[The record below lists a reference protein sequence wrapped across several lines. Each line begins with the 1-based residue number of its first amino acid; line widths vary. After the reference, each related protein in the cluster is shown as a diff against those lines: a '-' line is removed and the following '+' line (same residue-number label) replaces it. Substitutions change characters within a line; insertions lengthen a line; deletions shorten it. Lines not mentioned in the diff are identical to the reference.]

1 MAERQDKA
9 ALIGETRRRFEA
21 EYLPD
26 KSDKY
31 DSRDVERLQQDD
43 KWVENY
49 LIWRHDVVDD
59 TLKMIDESF
68 QWRKEY
74 TVNDLSESVLPKW
87 LFESGSL
94 FLHGYDKEGY
104 KLFWFRVK
112 HHIRDPK
119 QQLDKKKLVA
129 FWLEHYAKRD
139 HGKPLTVV
147 FDMAETGIS
156 HIDLDFVRFIVNCF
170 TDYYPNFL
178 TKIVIFEMPW
188 IMNAAFKI
196 VKGWLGPEAISMLKF
211 TNKSDVQEY
220 INGEYL
226 PPHMGGTQGEETSTS
241 LYIPPPQKA
250 VESNGVT
257 PQLLFL
263 QSRQAQSPQPPLT
276 GHAFQPFHH
285 LSCPPLGAFEDLHI
299 LLTLWGSE
307 LHTALKDSFKYS
319 YPPLV
324 DDDFQTPL
332 CENGPITSEDEHE
345 SKEEIKEEIDAD
357 TKETVELNEEQ
368 NLNQKK
374 MNSVEQ
380 ISKSEETDKTEI
392 KPKNAKKA
400 LTTFKGPL
408 LHISPAEELYFGS
421 KETGE
426 KKCLIV
432 LTNVTKNIVAFKVRT
447 TAPEKYRVK
456 PSNSSCEPGT
466 SLDII
471 VSLHG
476 GFAASLQD
484 RFLIMAAEMDQSS
497 GAGIPELTQFWKEV
511 PRTKVMEHRL
521 RCHVVESSKPSSLT
535 LKENTFNIPAKTN
548 EDLHIQLTHIL
559 QINKRLQEQIDHCL
573 WFQQLSVVLSLLSVI
588 VVAFCFY
595 LTQRS

>member
-1 MAERQDKA
+1 MADRRDKA
-9 ALIGETRRRFEA
+9 ALIAETRRRFEA
-21 EYLPD
+21 EYLAD

-74 TVNDLSESVLPKW
+74 TVNDLTESVLPKW
-87 LFESGSL
+87 LFESGAL

-104 KLFWFRVK
+104 KLCSS
-112 HHIRDPK
+112 HMSATLIGMQTSNSDSSC
-119 QQLDKKKLVA
+119 LVA
-129 FWLEHYAKRD
+129 AFQ
-139 HGKPLTVV
+139 
-147 FDMAETGIS
+147 
-156 HIDLDFVRFIVNCF
+156 DLDFVRFIVNCF

-196 VKGWLGPEAISMLKF
+196 VKGWLGPDAISMLKF

-220 INGEYL
+220 ISGEYL
-226 PPHMGGTQGEETSTS
+226 PPHMGGT
-241 LYIPPPQKA
+241 
-250 VESNGVT
+250 
-257 PQLLFL
+257 
-263 QSRQAQSPQPPLT
+263 
-276 GHAFQPFHH
+276 
-285 LSCPPLGAFEDLHI
+285 
-299 LLTLWGSE
+299 
-307 LHTALKDSFKYS
+307 DSFKYS

-345 SKEEIKEEIDAD
+345 SKEEIDTD
-357 TKETVELNEEQ
+357 TKEPGDLNEEQ

-380 ISKSEETDKTEI
+380 ISKSEENDKTEV

-432 LTNVTKNIVAFKVRT
+432 LTNVTKNVVAFKVRT

-476 GFAASLQD
+476 GFSASLQD

-497 GAGIPELTQFWKEV
+497 GSGLPDLAQFWKEV

-521 RCHVVESSKPSSLT
+521 RCHVIESSKPSTLT
-535 LKENTFNIPAKTN
+535 LKENALNIPAKTN
-548 EDLHIQLTHIL
+548 EDLHMQLTHLL
-559 QINKRLQEQIDHCL
+559 QINKRLQEQIDRCL
-573 WFQQLSVVLSLLSVI
+573 WFQQLSVVLSSLLVTI
-588 VVAFCFY
+588 VAFCFY
-595 LTQRS
+595 LAYSQRS

>member
-1 MAERQDKA
+1 MAEQRQDKA
-9 ALIGETRRRFEA
+9 ALISETRRRFDA
-21 EYLPD
+21 DYLPD

-74 TVNDLSESVLPKW
+74 TVNDLTESVLPKW
-87 LFESGSL
+87 LFESGAL

-112 HHIRDPK
+112 HHTRDPK
-119 QQLDKKKLVA
+119 QQLEKKKLVA

-196 VKGWLGPEAISMLKF
+196 VKGWLGPDAISMLKF
-211 TNKSDVQEY
+211 TNKNDVQEY
-220 INGEYL
+220 ISGEYL
-226 PPHMGGTQGEETSTS
+226 PPHMGGT
-241 LYIPPPQKA
+241 
-250 VESNGVT
+250 
-257 PQLLFL
+257 
-263 QSRQAQSPQPPLT
+263 
-276 GHAFQPFHH
+276 
-285 LSCPPLGAFEDLHI
+285 
-299 LLTLWGSE
+299 
-307 LHTALKDSFKYS
+307 
-319 YPPLV
+319 
-324 DDDFQTPL
+324 
-332 CENGPITSEDEHE
+332 
-345 SKEEIKEEIDAD
+345 
-357 TKETVELNEEQ
+357 
-368 NLNQKK
+368 

-392 KPKNAKKA
+392 KPKIAKKA
-400 LTTFKGPL
+400 LSTFKGPL

-497 GAGIPELTQFWKEV
+497 GAGVPELTQFWKEV

-521 RCHVVESSKPSSLT
+521 RCHVIESSKPSSLT
-535 LKENTFNIPAKTN
+535 LKENAFNIPAKTN
-548 EDLHIQLTHIL
+548 EDLHLQLTRLL
-559 QINKRLQEQIDHCL
+559 QINKRLQEQIDRCL
-573 WFQQLSVVLSLLSVI
+573 WFQQLSVVLSLLSVT

-595 LTQRS
+595 LAYTQRS

>member
-1 MAERQDKA
+1 MAEQRQDKA
-9 ALIGETRRRFEA
+9 ALISETRRRFEA

-31 DSRDVERLQQDD
+31 DPRDVERLQQDD

-87 LFESGSL
+87 LFEIGAL

-104 KLFWFRVK
+104 KLFWFKVK
-112 HHIRDPK
+112 HHTREPK

-156 HIDLDFVRFIVNCF
+156 HID
-170 TDYYPNFL
+170 
-178 TKIVIFEMPW
+178 
-188 IMNAAFKI
+188 
-196 VKGWLGPEAISMLKF
+196 
-211 TNKSDVQEY
+211 
-220 INGEYL
+220 
-226 PPHMGGTQGEETSTS
+226 
-241 LYIPPPQKA
+241 
-250 VESNGVT
+250 
-257 PQLLFL
+257 
-263 QSRQAQSPQPPLT
+263 
-276 GHAFQPFHH
+276 
-285 LSCPPLGAFEDLHI
+285 
-299 LLTLWGSE
+299 
-307 LHTALKDSFKYS
+307 SFKYS

-332 CENGPITSEDEHE
+332 CENGPITNEDEHE
-345 SKEEIKEEIDAD
+345 SKEEIDAE
-357 TKETVELNEEQ
+357 TKETGEVNEAQ

-374 MNSVEQ
+374 MNSIEH
-380 ISKSEETDKTEI
+380 ISKSEETDKTEV

-432 LTNVTKNIVAFKVRT
+432 LTNVTKNVVAFKVRT

-497 GAGIPELTQFWKEV
+497 GAGAPELTQFWKDV

-521 RCHVVESSKPSSLT
+521 RCHVIESSKPSSLT
-535 LKENTFNIPAKTN
+535 LKDNAFNIPAKTN
-548 EDLHIQLTHIL
+548 EDLHMQKKFLFYNGIWDESEHNELVVCNMWCLLMCFCI
-559 QINKRLQEQIDHCL
+559 ISKRGSLDSGVVDPRSFVSNFGCSEGG
-573 WFQQLSVVLSLLSVI
+573 QQDMEWSSPLSLGRCPTIGYRPSLQVGTDVQEYPI
-588 VVAFCFY
+588 LGVWI
-595 LTQRS
+595 TQ